1 MIAALLA
8 LAAGVCLLVGFLAG
22 VHVLGWLA
30 LAVAVVAVVL
40 VLLPTRGG
48 IVVEALVAEPV
59 EEPEP
64 EPPVA
69 APPVVDLDRLDPRS
83 TAETP
88 ATDPLPAPPSVEPVE
103 TPTDD
108 LVLVIPGRR
117 RFHRP
122 GCELL
127 ADHDVEKL
135 TEEEAREE
143 EFTPCTRCVN

>member
-8 LAAGVCLLVGFLAG
+8 LASGVCLLVGYLAD
-22 VHVLGWLA
+22 VHALGWVA

-40 VLLPTRGG
+40 VLLPAGTGT
-48 IVVEALVAEPV
+48 VVEALVAEPI
-59 EEPEP
+59 EESEPEP
-64 EPPVA
+64 A
-69 APPVVDLDRLDPRS
+69 A
-83 TAETP
+83 
-88 ATDPLPAPPSVEPVE
+88 DPLPAPPSVEPVE
-103 TPTDD
+103 TPPTDD

-127 ADHDVEKL
+127 ADHQVEKL